1 MSNVNPFYKRDP
13 QVAEQLREEFI
24 ANEGA
29 LNARLR
35 EEMQADPCKFL
46 AAAFGTAYNYVP
58 FPEFDVVGPKS
69 MLEIKSRVAIALEGL
84 AKMTA
89 EHQALTAGQS
99 VLVLSSDDELL
110 VVEALS
116 ALRKQKEDSFR
127 TAQSLPQFQRLTE
140 TDFGIQKVAALMKRV
155 AGEPAVPPDQ
165 SQDER
170 TERTYSSAPRDI
182 AVELPGGQMGNWVI
196 NPGLTDR
203 QGEVEEY
210 LDGPEARHLRTAPA
224 LRERLA
230 AQLWGGMAFIAIRQ
244 TGHGVEYGVLLESEF
259 AVIGDDHAEDQG
271 QLVERDAMVDALRRQ
286 AVALAEQYPQI
297 ELCLIPEGEAC
308 NGRPGLWAW
317 IGDGKL
323 DAAQREALGTA
334 MLDPTQYLD
343 EDAAPRMGLR

>member
-29 LNARLR
+29 LDARLR
-35 EEMQADPCKFL
+35 EEMQADPGKFL

-58 FPEFDVVGPKS
+58 FPKFDVVGPKS

-89 EHQALTAGQS
+89 EHHALTAGQP

-116 ALRKQKEDSFR
+116 ALRKQKEDALR

-140 TDFGIQKVAALMKRV
+140 TDFGIQRVAALMKRV
-155 AGEPAVPPDQ
+155 AGEPVPLKAVAIDGQ
-165 SQDER
+165 A
-170 TERTYSSAPRDI
+170 ERTYSSAARDI
-182 AVELPGGQMGNWVI
+182 AVELPGGAMGSWMI

-203 QGEVEEY
+203 WGDVVDN
-210 LDGPEARHLRTAPA
+210 LVGPEADRLRVDPH
-224 LRERLA
+224 LRERLSE
-230 AQLWGGMAFIAIRQ
+230 QLWGEMTFIAIKDGQ
-244 TGHGVEYGVLLESEF
+244 YGVLIESEF
-259 AVIGDDHAEDQG
+259 AVVGDAHAEDQG
-271 QLVERDAMVDALRRQ
+271 QLVEREVMLNALRRQ
-286 AVALAEQYPQI
+286 AVALAAEYPQI
-297 ELCLIPEGEAC
+297 ELCLIPQDEAC
-308 NGRPGLWAW
+308 DGRPGLWAW
-317 IGDGKL
+317 IGDGRL
-323 DAAQREALGTA
+323 DEAQRGALGNA
-334 MLDPTQYLD
+334 MLDPTPYLD